1 MFNISEV
8 GPLVTGNQVEFQLFL
23 PNVNPTDFEVNV
35 YIINRSQQFDRTV
48 PAQKVSLSATALAP
62 IPPGNER
69 WGELPKGLWK
79 VNVRLD
85 KDETYIYRYEIV
97 GPSKKDADKQV
108 RSLYFTDPYARETA
122 DGVFSVVRVRDA
134 PPPMTDPATYRVPEL
149 KDAVIYE
156 LNVDE
161 FANDFYGIIDRL
173 PYLESLGVNV
183 LELMPITSI
192 AEPSRWGYMPIFYFA
207 PEERFGGAEGF
218 RALVQACHESGI
230 AVILDMVYAHA
241 DFMFPY
247 QVGYDPFFDLWKQHQ
262 YEDAGT
268 LHRSPN
274 PMSSAYSNFGHKNDF
289 RMKSVQEFFA
299 AVNQFWLDEY
309 HVDGF
314 RYDHVNGYLDKA
326 PSENPDG
333 SVSWYSHENR
343 PNFVSLQ
350 NLSNATYKHS
360 KSITRFQNI
369 DGSSRIIQIAEDLG
383 ESSYQLGTSSK
394 SAINGCWE
402 KRLHDVAKIMAKDNT
417 LSSDLGK
424 ELLLIGDRWDNLD
437 YSGEKKVDGDTIPA
451 LPVQYLESHD
461 ESRLM
466 YIITSGKEW
475 DDTGGFNYQHG
486 LHNQK
491 WWKLQPYAIALMTSV
506 GLPMLWAGQEFGENY
521 GLPSSG
527 YGRVR
532 GARPLHWDYF
542 YSPKSSVE
550 GGTVLPLTRL
560 YRILGDIRQARPALK
575 SDRHHC
581 RLEVEHLGRK
591 IIVYRRWQGAD
602 VVLVAINFYEKDQNI
617 NIPFGQVGIWTDIL
631 KLAYGET
638 DAHTTMNVLSNSD
651 AVEVSIPSSF
661 GRLYH
666 FT

>member
-8 GPLVTGNQVEFQLFL
+8 GPLVTSNQVEFRLFL

-35 YIINRSQQFDRTV
+35 YIIKRAQQFDRTV
-48 PAQKVSLSATALAP
+48 QAEKVSLSAPNLSA
-62 IPPGNER
+62 NDR
-69 WGELPKGLWK
+69 WGDLPKGLWK
-79 VNVRLD
+79 GLWKPREGLD
-85 KDETYIYRYEIV
+85 PGETYLYRYEIV
-97 GPSKKDADKQV
+97 GPSKDDVSKQV
-108 RSLYFTDPYARETA
+108 RSLFFGDPYARETA
-122 DGVFSVVRVRDA
+122 DGVFSVVRVQA
-134 PPPMTDPATYRVPEL
+134 PPQPMADEAYKVPEL

-156 LNVDE
+156 INVDE
-161 FANDFYGIIDRL
+161 FANDFSGIIDRL
-173 PYLESLGVNV
+173 PYLKSLGVNV
-183 LELMPITSI
+183 LELMPINSI

-207 PEERFGGAEGF
+207 PEERFGGPEGF
-218 RALVQACHESGI
+218 RALVRECHAEGI

-247 QVGYDPFFDLWKQHQ
+247 QVGYDKFFYLWKDHQ

-268 LHRSPN
+268 LRRAPN

-299 AVNQFWLDEY
+299 AVNQFWLEEY

-326 PSENPDG
+326 PLEKPDG
-333 SVSWYSHENR
+333 SVDWYSRANR

-360 KSITRFQNI
+360 KSISRFQND

-383 ESSYQLGTSSK
+383 ESAYQLGARSK

-402 KRLHDVAKIMAKDNT
+402 KRLHDVAKTMAKDNT

-437 YSGEKKVDGDTIPA
+437 YSGEKQVDGDPIPA

-466 YIITSGKEW
+466 YIITSGEEW
-475 DDTGGFNYQHG
+475 DNTGGFNYQHG
-486 LHNQK
+486 LHDQK

-506 GLPMLWAGQEFGENY
+506 GIPMLWAGQEFGENY
-521 GLPSSG
+521 GLPSG
-527 YGRVR
+527 GFGRVR
-532 GARPLHWDYF
+532 GDRPLHWDYF
-542 YSPKSSVE
+542 YSPESSVG
-550 GGTVLPLTRL
+550 GGTVLPLTTLSRK
-560 YRILGDIRQARPALK
+560 LGDIRKARPAL
-575 SDRHHC
+575 RGERNHC
-581 RLEVEHLGRK
+581 VLEVEDLQRK
-591 IIVYRRWQGAD
+591 VIVYRRWQGAD
-602 VVLVAINFYEKDQNI
+602 VVLVAINFSETAQNI
-617 NIPFGQVGIWTDIL
+617 NIPFGEVGTWTDIL
-631 KLAYGET
+631 KTAYRET
-638 DAHTTMNVLSNSD
+638 DAHTTMNVLSTSD
-651 AVEVSIPSSF
+651 WVEVSIPSSF
-661 GRLYH
+661 GRIYH
-666 FT
+666 FA